1 MVDRT
6 DRQAET
12 RDEEARAKPWTP
24 PQILPDPDPRP
35 GWAHRYVRTS
45 ITAGVPDPMNVSQRL
60 REGWEPCKSEE
71 YPEIMSKIPMLAK
84 TKGGNIE
91 IGGLMLCRMPTE
103 MFEQRKAYYDNL
115 AERQLEGV
123 DNNFMRENDPR
134 MPLLKPER
142 STRVTFGRRK

>member
-12 RDEEARAKPWTP
+12 RDTDTRAKSWSP

-35 GWAHRYVRTS
+35 GWEHRYIRTS
-45 ITAGVPDPMNVSQRL
+45 TLGTPDVTNVSQRL
-60 REGWEPCKSEE
+60 REGWEPCKSED
-71 YPEIMSKIPMLAK
+71 YPEIMSKIPSTAK
-84 TKGGNIE
+84 PKGGQIE

-103 MFEQRKAYYDNL
+103 MFKQREAYYSNL
-115 AERQLEGV
+115 AEQQMTGV

-134 MPLLKPER
+134 MPLFRER
-142 STRVTFGRRK
+142 STKVTFGRKR